1 MESMAQNN
9 VLITGGTGF
18 VGSALAQYLRT
29 ESYRVSLLSRKPA
42 NDNRFQWHPDDKI
55 MDKNA
60 LIGIDTIVHL
70 AGETLFDKRWSKKRK
85 AYILNNRRN
94 AAETLVQTI
103 LASESQPNTVVVA
116 SAVGFYGDRG
126 DEILTEKSGSG
137 NDFPSEVCRVI
148 ENAFAPLA
156 KIGVRVVFT
165 RFGIVLG
172 KEGGALKKMLLPFQL
187 GLGGKMGTGQQIM
200 SWIQLNDCIRA
211 IKFLIE
217 TPTLDGIFNLTSP
230 EPATNLDF
238 SKALAHQVNR
248 PCFFPLPDFIIKLA
262 FGEMGESLLLSSAKV
277 IPQRL
282 MDYGFQFQSISIVQ
296 AFKNSFNST

>member
-1 MESMAQNN
+1 MESMAQNS

-18 VGSALAQYLRT
+18 VGSALAQYLQT
-29 ESYRVSLLSRKPA
+29 ESYQVSLLSRKPA
-42 NDNRFQWHPDDKI
+42 SNNRFQWSPDDKT

-70 AGETLFDKRWSKKRK
+70 AGETLFDKRWSTKRK

-156 KIGVRVVFT
+156 KVGVRVVFT

-217 TPTLDGIFNLTSP
+217 TPTLDGIFNITSP
-230 EPATNLDF
+230 EPVTNLDF

-248 PCFFPLPDFIIKLA
+248 SCFFPLPEFIIKLT

-277 IPQRL
+277 MPQRL

-296 AFKNSFNST
+296 AFKNSFNLT